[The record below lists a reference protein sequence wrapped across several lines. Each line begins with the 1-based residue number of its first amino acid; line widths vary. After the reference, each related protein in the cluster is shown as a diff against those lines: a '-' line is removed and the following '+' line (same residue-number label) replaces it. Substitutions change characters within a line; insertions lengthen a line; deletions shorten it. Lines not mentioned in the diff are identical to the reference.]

1 MRSTH
6 QPYLTFNFIHI
17 INDLWI
23 SNVHPF
29 LVLILRNR
37 LSQYEIEIS
46 ARVKSLKNINI
57 KVGTFSAIVHTYS
70 KGDIAMELRKIDLN
84 TTTLTL
90 SIFGDLDAAGSRDAQ
105 TDIDDVISNDGHP
118 EIEVDFSQVEFL
130 DSSGVG
136 AIVYMFKRLTE
147 RERNMRLEN
156 VTGQPLEIMNLLRIG
171 HAIPVNSK
179 NPTNS

>member
-1 MRSTH
+1 
-6 QPYLTFNFIHI
+6 
-17 INDLWI
+17 
-23 SNVHPF
+23 
-29 LVLILRNR
+29 
-37 LSQYEIEIS
+37 
-46 ARVKSLKNINI
+46 
-57 KVGTFSAIVHTYS
+57 
-70 KGDIAMELRKIDLN
+70 MELRKIDLN

-105 TDIDDVISNDGHP
+105 TDIDDVISNDSHP

>member
-1 MRSTH
+1 
-6 QPYLTFNFIHI
+6 
-17 INDLWI
+17 
-23 SNVHPF
+23 
-29 LVLILRNR
+29 LRNG
-37 LSQYEIEIS
+37 LSQYETHK
-46 ARVKSLKNINI
+46 AYNPNQLKNKDK
-57 KVGTFSAIVHTYS
+57 KVGTFSALVNAS
-70 KGDIAMELRKIDLN
+70 KQGDKTMELRKIDLN

-90 SIFGDLDAAGSRDAQ
+90 SIYGDLDAAGSRDAQ

-156 VTGQPLEIMNLLRIG
+156 VSGQPLEIMNLLRIG